1 MRNRRLVIS
10 IATAPYSA
18 MTFRICSWTRSTCIW
33 SGAIRDRVS
42 KVFGMA
48 ASNSTTFSSDSLPM
62 NETVKW
68 GVLGTAAIATGRIMP
83 ALKESPHAALL
94 AVASRDPE
102 RARAVAQNFGVPRV
116 YAGYEKLLADS
127 EIDVVY
133 IPLPNDMHF
142 EWSGR
147 ALESGKHVLCEKPL
161 CLTTD
166 DALRLCAARDRA
178 G

>member
-1 MRNRRLVIS
+1 
-10 IATAPYSA
+10 
-18 MTFRICSWTRSTCIW
+18 
-33 SGAIRDRVS
+33 
-42 KVFGMA
+42 MA

-178 G
+178 GRHIEEGFAYRNHPQWAKLNELLGSNTIGSFRFRLCRASSRK